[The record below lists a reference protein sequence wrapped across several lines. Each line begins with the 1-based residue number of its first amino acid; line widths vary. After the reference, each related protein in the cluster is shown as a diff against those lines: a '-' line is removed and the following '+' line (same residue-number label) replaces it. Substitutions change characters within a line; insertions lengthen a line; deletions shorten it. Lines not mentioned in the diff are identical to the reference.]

1 MRWNFLALGYVVKI
15 CGEVKFMN
23 HPLIRYHGGKFR
35 LSDWIISHF
44 PPHETYVEPFGGGA
58 SVLLSKQPSRMEVYN
73 DLDCDVVNF
82 FEVIRD
88 PNLSIELAKQI
99 ELTPYS
105 RTEFL
110 NARAE
115 TTCKVEQARRLVIRA
130 QMGFGSAGATKG
142 NTGFRLDTARGG
154 SDIVKIWQRQPE
166 VILQAAARLKKV
178 LIENR
183 DAVKVIQD
191 HDRENTLF
199 FVDPPYVLDTRNMGG
214 KAYRHEMTNAD
225 HEQLVSTL
233 QHCKGMVILCGY
245 EHPIY
250 EALNWK
256 KVKKSVAA
264 AGQSGSVLR
273 EEVLWINP
281 QAENQHDLFSEVV

>member
-1 MRWNFLALGYVVKI
+1 MTS
-15 CGEVKFMN
+15 MN

-35 LSDWIISHF
+35 LSEWIISHF
-44 PPHETYVEPFGGGA
+44 PKHETYVEPFGGGA
-58 SVLLSKQPSRMEVYN
+58 SVLLSKQQSRMEVYN
-73 DLDCDVVNF
+73 DLDSDVVNF
-82 FEVIRD
+82 FEILRD
-88 PNLSIELAKQI
+88 PDLAIELAKQI

-115 TTCKVEQARRLVIRA
+115 TLNKVEQARRLVIRA

-154 SDIVKIWQRQPE
+154 SDIVTIWQRQPE

-183 DAVKVIQD
+183 DAIKVIQD
-191 HDRENTLF
+191 HDRSDTLF

-264 AGQSGSVLR
+264 SGQSGSVLR

>member
-1 MRWNFLALGYVVKI
+1 MKDENDKTVWSTK
-15 CGEVKFMN
+15 MN

-35 LSDWIISHF
+35 LADWIIGHF
-44 PPHETYVEPFGGGA
+44 PQHETYVEPFGGGA
-58 SVLLSKQPSRMEVYN
+58 SVLLSKAPSRMEVYN
-73 DLDCDVVNF
+73 DLDQDVVNF
-82 FEVIRD
+82 FEVLRD
-88 PNLSIELAKQI
+88 RELSENLAMQV

-105 RTEFL
+105 RVEFL

-115 TTCKVEQARRLVIRA
+115 TNDRVEQARRLVVRA

-154 SDIVKIWQRQPE
+154 SDIVTIWQRQPD
-166 VILQAAARLKKV
+166 VIRQAAARLKKV

-183 DAVKVIQD
+183 DAIKIIQD
-191 HDRENTLF
+191 HDREDTLF

-214 KAYRHEMTNAD
+214 KAYRHEMNNAD
-225 HEQLVSTL
+225 HEQLIEVL
-233 QHCKGMVILCGY
+233 MRCKGKVILCGY
-245 EHPIY
+245 DHPIY
-250 EALNWK
+250 QQLKWK
-256 KVKKSVAA
+256 KIIKSVAA

-281 QAENQHDLFSEVV
+281 QAEKQGDLFSEAV